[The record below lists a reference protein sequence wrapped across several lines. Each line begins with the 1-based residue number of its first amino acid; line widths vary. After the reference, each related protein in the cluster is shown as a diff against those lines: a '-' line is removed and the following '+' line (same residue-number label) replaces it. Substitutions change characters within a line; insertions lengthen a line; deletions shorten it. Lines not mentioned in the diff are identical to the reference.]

1 MDTSKVI
8 LSRCQFSNIGLHHL
22 LSETFRKEKV
32 ISFDNQQNLFTWT
45 KEVRRGSFFT
55 LYLVLPDSIYSNIIY
70 FHWLI
75 SLRKKA
81 HNAAI
86 SEVIIAYHSDI
97 FPALFSCICSH
108 FRHRLVNINNLT
120 NDEIIKKMHAQR
132 HPSKSKVVNKYIE
145 LTHMEFCV
153 LKLMIA
159 GYTIDDISIVHN
171 IKPKT
176 TYTYTNNIM
185 KQLGFNSLKKIY
197 SCGEIIRESIENEI
211 IREKKKY
218 YSSTSPLA
226 FEPQCA

>member
-32 ISFDNQQNLFTWT
+32 ISFDNQQNLFSWT

-81 HNAAI
+81 HNATI

-97 FPALFSCICSH
+97 FPTLFSCICSH

-120 NDEIIKKMHAQR
+120 NDEIIKKNACPASPQQ
-132 HPSKSKVVNKYIE
+132 
-145 LTHMEFCV
+145 
-153 LKLMIA
+153 
-159 GYTIDDISIVHN
+159 
-171 IKPKT
+171 
-176 TYTYTNNIM
+176 
-185 KQLGFNSLKKIY
+185 KQGS
-197 SCGEIIRESIENEI
+197 
-211 IREKKKY
+211 
-218 YSSTSPLA
+218 
-226 FEPQCA
+226 